1 MFNAK
6 ANDRFFCLT
15 WVLECQF
22 CLVEQMESLPSTCSS
37 VLKGPVANLKPKKPF
52 GLKLD
57 CAILGTSADNSTD
70 SSKSAEQELKCYL
83 ASPLAGEEV
92 DPMCWWQ
99 MNQHLYPHCALIAC
113 KTLATPGK

>member
-1 MFNAK
+1 
-6 ANDRFFCLT
+6 
-15 WVLECQF
+15 
-22 CLVEQMESLPSTCSS
+22 MESLPSTCSS
-37 VLKGPVANLKPKKPF
+37 VLKGPVADLKPKKPF

-70 SSKSAEQELKCYL
+70 SSESAEQELKCYL

-99 MNQHLYPHCALIAC
+99 MNQHLYPCCALIAH